1 MKNTGFLLVYSE
13 LEPLHRLSAVPELQS
28 NLLPLNRGGKELL
41 LFISPLN
48 SNLPPCQRSAQKPV
62 SRTKQ
67 LHECM
72 RRLGA
77 KFQFACLLT
86 VGSEAV
92 LSHSV
97 ASRVGAAARCKF
109 QFSCYPF
116 SVILGNA
123 ESYSL
128 LDEESRS

>member
-77 KFQFACLLT
+77 KFQFIILLM
-86 VGSEAV
+86 VGLETGSPHQEG
-92 LSHSV
+92 
-97 ASRVGAAARCKF
+97 SRVGAAA
-109 QFSCYPF
+109 QA
-116 SVILGNA
+116 L
-123 ESYSL
+123 
-128 LDEESRS
+128 